1 MLKRRKFWRRVLYVL
16 GAFVLL
22 LVIGAVYIVQVSKVD
37 PPKVADM
44 SSLQLQRIDHGNGF
58 YTIKDNWFRHSKSG
72 LYELYVEGDPFERGV
87 INGRLTRELVIR
99 QEDHFAEQI
108 EKMIPS
114 EFKRNFLKYLIGW
127 FNRNLDKNVT
137 EEYEEEIYGVS
148 ESASPKTITSIRYSI
163 FK

>member
-58 YTIKDNWFRHSKSG
+58 YTIKGNWFR
-72 LYELYVEGDPFERGV
+72 PM
-87 INGRLTRELVIR
+87 IR
-99 QEDHFAEQI
+99 
-108 EKMIPS
+108 M
-114 EFKRNFLKYLIGW
+114 
-127 FNRNLDKNVT
+127 
-137 EEYEEEIYGVS
+137 
-148 ESASPKTITSIRYSI
+148 
-163 FK
+163 